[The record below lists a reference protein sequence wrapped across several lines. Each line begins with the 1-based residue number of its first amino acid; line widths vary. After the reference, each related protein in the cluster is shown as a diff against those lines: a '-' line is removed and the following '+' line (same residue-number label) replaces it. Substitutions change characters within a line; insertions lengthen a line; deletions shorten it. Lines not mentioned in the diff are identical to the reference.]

1 MPKPAITTF
10 SSVAVKPSSTNKD
23 NGLYA
28 PQLTAAQIAAIPAN
42 TLVNG
47 AIVYDTDDNRLKT
60 RVNGIVQQINTGVG
74 AGDVVGPAGANGNNI
89 ATFDGNTGKLIQD
102 SNVNIIQVPPLLQN
116 PFNLLAAPNLLVNSL
131 ENLGHIKFTNGTGF
145 IFLDSDISV
154 AFFLNSF
161 GPGPTDEQ
169 VCSLFTGGFPG
180 SSTTPSA
187 LVELQSTDGT
197 GALLLSRLTQ
207 AQINIFPFPTAGMIL
222 FNTDTNRLS
231 FYNGTSWLDPASGDS
246 ITLTGAVTGIG
257 TGTINTSLATTV
269 ECQNRVQI
277 FESPVPD
284 DIFVVGIQNQALLT
298 TGLQIGAANAPTIFL
313 GYNPTGTGLAYLE
326 CHGVPFEIAQNGNN
340 RFYVT
345 PNGEIGIGTSTPA
358 TLLNLFSQVSGG
370 PGATILLQNAGGG
383 GGETRI
389 DTLNYAFNPL
399 LTLPSSRIRFIDDA
413 LYGCH
418 IDFQT
423 KLRGAG
429 TNPLVSRLYI
439 RSTGFIGIDNS
450 TPNAP
455 LQFANTL
462 VNRKIVLYELNNNDH
477 EFLGVG
483 VQSNILRYQVPNISS
498 DHVFYAGTSS
508 TTSNE
513 LARITGTGDIVVAS
527 NIYGRRPSGIIYAPN
542 GAPSTIPVVG
552 TWVKIASATTPM
564 VATNLFSTLIN
575 NRLVYTGSRTIM
587 AQINLNITIS
597 PSTNLT
603 TNYGISI
610 YKNGVRVF
618 GSDSYVTTTT
628 TNYYSVSTSGFITM
642 STNDYIEA
650 FILSDRTNP
659 VTTSTLILSVTT
671 T

>member
-47 AIVYDTDDNRLKT
+47 AIVYDTDVNLLKSF
-60 RVNGIVQQINTGVG
+60 VNGALVDVGTGPGV
-74 AGDVVGPAGANGNNI
+74 GDVVGPAGANGNNI
-89 ATFDGNTGKLIQD
+89 ATFDGATGKLIQD
-102 SNVNIIQVPPLLQN
+102 SGVAIGQVPGPL
-116 PFNLLAAPNLLVNSL
+116 PFRQFSPSLLAQNAFVN
-131 ENLGHIKFTNGTGF
+131 EIRNLGHVNF
-145 IFLDSDISV
+145 IDGLGIIFVDGLTPVEFLLNDLGGGDS
-154 AFFLNSF
+154 
-161 GPGPTDEQ
+161 Q
-169 VCSLFTGGFPG
+169 VCSLFTGGLPS

-187 LVELQSTDGT
+187 LVEIQSAT
-197 GALLLSRLTQ
+197 GALLLSRLSQ

-222 FNTDTNRLS
+222 FNKDTNRLS

-246 ITLTGAVTGIG
+246 ITLTGAVTG
-257 TGTINTSLATTV
+257 TGSGSINTSLATTV

-284 DIFVVGIQNQALLT
+284 DFFEVRIQNQALLT
-298 TGLQIGAANAPTIFL
+298 TGLEIGAANAPTIFL
-313 GYNPTGTGLAYLE
+313 GYNPVGIGFVYLE
-326 CHGVPFEIAQNGNN
+326 CRSAPFAIVNNGNE
-340 RFYVT
+340 RFRVT
-345 PNGEIGIGTSTPA
+345 PSGNVGIGT
-358 TLLNLFSQVSGG
+358 
-370 PGATILLQNAGGG
+370 
-383 GGETRI
+383 
-389 DTLNYAFNPL
+389 
-399 LTLPSSRIRFIDDA
+399 
-413 LYGCH
+413 
-418 IDFQT
+418 
-423 KLRGAG
+423 
-429 TNPLVSRLYI
+429 
-439 RSTGFIGIDNS
+439 S

-455 LQFANTL
+455 LQFASTLANRKIVLYELVNNDHQYLGFGSQSNILRYQVANLNNDHIFYAATSPTTSNELARITGDGNIGIGGVDPSAPLQFTNAL
-462 VNRKIVLYELNNNDH
+462 VNRKIVLYALVNNDH
-477 EFLGVG
+477 QFFGLGV
-483 VQSNILRYQVPNISS
+483 NTNTARYQVPSLNS
-498 DHVFYAGTSS
+498 DHIFYAATSA

-513 LARITGTGDIVVAS
+513 LARITGTGDVVVAS

-542 GAPSTIPVVG
+542 GAPSTTPVVG
-552 TWVKIASATTPM
+552 TWVKIASGTTPM

-628 TNYYSVSTSGFITM
+628 TTYYSVSTSGFTTM

>member
-47 AIVYDTDDNRLKT
+47 AIVYDTDANLLKSF
-60 RVNGIVQQINTGVG
+60 VDGVLVDVSTGAG
-74 AGDVVGPAGANGNNI
+74 AGDVVGPAGANSNNI
-89 ATFDGNTGKLIQD
+89 ATFDGNTGKIIQD
-102 SNVNIIQVPPLLQN
+102 SGVVIGRVPLLLQN
-116 PFNLLAAPNLLVNSL
+116 SFNLLAASNLLVN
-131 ENLGHIKFTNGTGF
+131 EIGNLGHISF
-145 IFLDSDISV
+145 IDGLGIIFVDGLTPVEFLLNDLGGGDS
-154 AFFLNSF
+154 
-161 GPGPTDEQ
+161 Q
-169 VCSLFTGGFPG
+169 VCSLFTGGLPS

-187 LVELQSTDGT
+187 LVEIQSAT
-197 GALLLSRLTQ
+197 GALLLSRLSQ
-207 AQINIFPFPTAGMIL
+207 AQITTFPFPTAGMIL
-222 FNTDTNRLS
+222 FNKDTNRLS
-231 FYNGTSWLDPASGDS
+231 FYNGSSWLDPASGDS
-246 ITLTGAVTGIG
+246 ITLTGAVTGTG
-257 TGTINTSLATTV
+257 SGTINTSLATTV

-284 DIFVVGIQNQALLT
+284 DFFVVGIQNQALLT
-298 TGLQIGAANAPTIFL
+298 TIFQIGAANAPTIWL
-313 GYNPTGTGLAYLE
+313 GYNPTGAGLAYLE

-345 PNGEIGIGTSTPA
+345 PNGEIGIGTSTPNAPLQFANTLVNRKIVLNEVINNDNQFYGFGINTNILRYQVAA
-358 TLLNLFSQVSGG
+358 TTNNHVF
-370 PGATILLQNAGGG
+370 
-383 GGETRI
+383 
-389 DTLNYAFNPL
+389 Y
-399 LTLPSSRIRFIDDA
+399 
-413 LYGCH
+413 
-418 IDFQT
+418 
-423 KLRGAG
+423 AG
-429 TNPLVSRLYI
+429 TTSATSNELVRITGTGNVGIGNPV
-439 RSTGFIGIDNS
+439 
-450 TPNAP
+450 PHAP

>member
-28 PQLTAAQIAAIPAN
+28 PQLTTAQIAAIPAN

-47 AIVYDTDDNRLKT
+47 AIVYNTDENRLKSF
-60 RVNGIVQQINTGVG
+60 VNGGLVDVGTGPGVG
-74 AGDVVGPAGANGNNI
+74 DVSGPVGAVDDNI
-89 ATFDGNTGKLIQD
+89 ATFNGGTGKIIKD
-102 SNVNIIQVPPLLQN
+102 SGVAIGQVAGPL
-116 PFNLLAAPNLLVNSL
+116 PFRQFSPSLLAQNAFVN
-131 ENLGHIKFTNGTGF
+131 EIRNLGHIKFTNGTGF

-169 VCSLFTGGFPG
+169 VCTLFTGGFPG

-187 LVELQSTDGT
+187 LVEIQSPT
-197 GALLLSRLTQ
+197 GALLLSRLSQ
-207 AQINIFPFPTAGMIL
+207 AQINIFPFPTAGMVL
-222 FNTDTNRLS
+222 FNKDTNRLS

-246 ITLTGAVTGIG
+246 ITLTGAVTG
-257 TGTINTSLATTV
+257 TGSGSINTSLATTV
-269 ECQNRVQI
+269 ECQNRIQI

-284 DIFVVGIQNQALLT
+284 DFFVVRIQNQALLA
-298 TGLQIGAANAPTIFL
+298 TGLEIGAANAPTILL
-313 GYNPTGTGLAYLE
+313 GYNPVGIGFAYLE
-326 CHGVPFEIAQNGNN
+326 CRSVPFTILNNGNE
-340 RFYVT
+340 RFRLT
-345 PNGEIGIGTSTPA
+345 PSGNVGIGTSA
-358 TLLNLFSQVSGG
+358 
-370 PGATILLQNAGGG
+370 
-383 GGETRI
+383 
-389 DTLNYAFNPL
+389 
-399 LTLPSSRIRFIDDA
+399 
-413 LYGCH
+413 
-418 IDFQT
+418 
-423 KLRGAG
+423 
-429 TNPLVSRLYI
+429 
-439 RSTGFIGIDNS
+439 
-450 TPNAP
+450 PNAP
-455 LQFANTL
+455 LQFASTLANRKIVLYELVNNDHQYLGFGSQSNILRYQVANLNNDHIFYAATSPTTSNELARITGDGNIGIGGVDPSAPLQFTNAL
-462 VNRKIVLYELNNNDH
+462 VNRKIVLYALVNNDH
-477 EFLGVG
+477 QFFGFGV
-483 VQSNILRYQVPNISS
+483 NTNTARYQVPSLNS
-498 DHVFYAGTSS
+498 DHIFYAATSA

-542 GAPSTIPVVG
+542 GAPSTTPVVG
-552 TWVKIASATTPM
+552 TWVKIASGTTPM

-628 TNYYSVSTSGFITM
+628 TTYYSVSTSGFTTM
-642 STNDYIEA
+642 TTNDYIEA
-650 FILSDRTNP
+650 FILSDRINS

>member
-23 NGLYA
+23 NGFYA
-28 PQLTAAQIAAIPAN
+28 PQLTAAQIAAIPAA

-47 AIVYDTDDNRLKT
+47 AIVYDTDANLLKT
-60 RVNGIVQQINTGVG
+60 FVNGALVDVSTGAG
-74 AGDVVGPAGANGNNI
+74 AGDVVGPGGAIDDNI
-89 ATFDGNTGKLIQD
+89 ATFDGATGKLIKD
-102 SNVNIIQVPPLLQN
+102 SGVAIGQVPGPL
-116 PFNLLAAPNLLVNSL
+116 PFRQFSPSLLAQNAFVN
-131 ENLGHIKFTNGTGF
+131 EIRNLGHVNF
-145 IFLDSDISV
+145 IDGLGIIFVDGLTPVEFLLNDLGGGDS
-154 AFFLNSF
+154 
-161 GPGPTDEQ
+161 Q
-169 VCSLFTGGFPG
+169 VCSLFTGGLPS

-187 LVELQSTDGT
+187 LVEIQSAT
-197 GALLLSRLTQ
+197 GALLLSRLSQ

-222 FNTDTNRLS
+222 FNKDTNRLS

-246 ITLTGAVTGIG
+246 ITLTGAVTG
-257 TGTINTSLATTV
+257 TGSGSINTSLATTV

-284 DIFVVGIQNQALLT
+284 DFFVVQIQNQALLT

-313 GYNPTGTGLAYLE
+313 GYNPTGAGVAYLE
-326 CHGVPFEIAQNGNN
+326 CRGVPFVIYSNGND
-340 RFYVT
+340 RFRVT
-345 PNGEIGIGTSTPA
+345 PSGNVGIGTT
-358 TLLNLFSQVSGG
+358 
-370 PGATILLQNAGGG
+370 
-383 GGETRI
+383 
-389 DTLNYAFNPL
+389 
-399 LTLPSSRIRFIDDA
+399 
-413 LYGCH
+413 
-418 IDFQT
+418 
-423 KLRGAG
+423 
-429 TNPLVSRLYI
+429 
-439 RSTGFIGIDNS
+439 

-455 LQFANTL
+455 LQFASTL
-462 VNRKIVLYELNNNDH
+462 ANRKIVLYELGNNDH
-477 EFLGVG
+477 QYIGFGS
-483 VQSNILRYQVPNISS
+483 QSNILRYQVANLNN
-498 DHVFYAGTSS
+498 DHIFYAATSS

-527 NIYGRRPSGIIYAPN
+527 NIYGRRPSGIIYTP
-542 GAPSTIPVVG
+542 GGTPSTTPVVG
-552 TWVKIASATTPM
+552 TWVKIASSTTPM

-628 TNYYSVSTSGFITM
+628 TTYYSVSTSGFTTM

>member
-10 SSVAVKPSSTNKD
+10 SSIAVKPSSTNKD

-28 PQLTAAQIAAIPAN
+28 PQLTTAQIAAIPAN

-47 AIVYDTDDNRLKT
+47 AIVYNTDENLLKSF
-60 RVNGIVQQINTGVG
+60 VNGVLVNVGTGPNV
-74 AGDVVGPAGANGNNI
+74 GDVSGPGGAVEDNI
-89 ATFDGNTGKLIQD
+89 ATFDGVTGKIIKD
-102 SNVNIIQVPPLLQN
+102 SGVAIGQVAGPL
-116 PFNLLAAPNLLVNSL
+116 PFRQFSPSLLAQNAFVN
-131 ENLGHIKFTNGTGF
+131 EIRNLGHIKFTNGTGF

-169 VCSLFTGGFPG
+169 VCTLFTGGFPG

-187 LVELQSTDGT
+187 LVEIQSPT
-197 GALLLSRLTQ
+197 GALLLSRLSQ
-207 AQINIFPFPTAGMIL
+207 AQINIFPFPTAGMVL
-222 FNTDTNRLS
+222 FNKDTNRLS

-246 ITLTGAVTGIG
+246 ITLTGAVTG
-257 TGTINTSLATTV
+257 TGSGSINTSLATTV
-269 ECQNRVQI
+269 ECQNRIQI

-284 DIFVVGIQNQALLT
+284 DFFVVRIQNQALLT
-298 TGLQIGAANAPTIFL
+298 TGLEIGAANAPTILL
-313 GYNPTGTGLAYLE
+313 GYNPVGIGAYLE
-326 CHGVPFEIAQNGNN
+326 CRSVPFAILNNGNE
-340 RFYVT
+340 RFRLT
-345 PNGEIGIGTSTPA
+345 PSGNVGIGTT
-358 TLLNLFSQVSGG
+358 
-370 PGATILLQNAGGG
+370 
-383 GGETRI
+383 
-389 DTLNYAFNPL
+389 
-399 LTLPSSRIRFIDDA
+399 
-413 LYGCH
+413 
-418 IDFQT
+418 
-423 KLRGAG
+423 
-429 TNPLVSRLYI
+429 
-439 RSTGFIGIDNS
+439 

-455 LQFANTL
+455 LQFASTLANRKIVLYELVNNDHQYLGFGSQSNILRYQVANLNNDHIFYAATSPTTSNELARITGDGNIGIGGVDPSAPLQFTNAL
-462 VNRKIVLYELNNNDH
+462 VNRKIVLYALVNNDH
-477 EFLGVG
+477 QFFGFGV
-483 VQSNILRYQVPNISS
+483 NTDTARYQVPSLNSNHI
-498 DHVFYAGTSS
+498 FYAATSA

-513 LARITGTGDIVVAS
+513 LARITGTGDIVAAS

-542 GAPSTIPVVG
+542 GAPSTTPVVG
-552 TWVKIASATTPM
+552 TWVKIASGTTPM

-618 GSDSYVTTTT
+618 GSDSYVTTTNAT
-628 TNYYSVSTSGFITM
+628 TYYSVSTSGFTTM
-642 STNDYIEA
+642 ITNDYIEA
-650 FILSDRTNP
+650 FILSDRTNS

>member
-10 SSVAVKPSSTNKD
+10 SSIAVKPSSTNKD

-28 PQLTAAQIAAIPAN
+28 PQLTTAQIAAIPAN

-47 AIVYDTDDNRLKT
+47 AIVYNTDENLLKSF
-60 RVNGIVQQINTGVG
+60 VNGVLVNVGTGPNV
-74 AGDVVGPAGANGNNI
+74 GDVSGPGGAVEDNI
-89 ATFDGNTGKLIQD
+89 ATFDGVTGKIIKD
-102 SNVNIIQVPPLLQN
+102 SGVAIGQVAGPL
-116 PFNLLAAPNLLVNSL
+116 PFRQFSPSLLAQNAFVN
-131 ENLGHIKFTNGTGF
+131 EIRNLGHIKFTNGTGF

-169 VCSLFTGGFPG
+169 VCTLFTGGFPG

-187 LVELQSTDGT
+187 LVEIQSPT
-197 GALLLSRLTQ
+197 GALLLSRLSQ
-207 AQINIFPFPTAGMIL
+207 AQINIFPFPTAGMVL
-222 FNTDTNRLS
+222 FNKDTNRLS

-246 ITLTGAVTGIG
+246 ITLTGAVTG
-257 TGTINTSLATTV
+257 TGSGSINTSLATTV
-269 ECQNRVQI
+269 ECQNRIQI

-284 DIFVVGIQNQALLT
+284 DFFVVRIQNQALLT
-298 TGLQIGAANAPTIFL
+298 TGLEIGAANAPTILL
-313 GYNPTGTGLAYLE
+313 GYNPVGIGFAYLE
-326 CHGVPFEIAQNGNN
+326 CRSVPFAILNNGNE
-340 RFYVT
+340 RFRLT
-345 PNGEIGIGTSTPA
+345 PSGNVGIGTT
-358 TLLNLFSQVSGG
+358 
-370 PGATILLQNAGGG
+370 
-383 GGETRI
+383 
-389 DTLNYAFNPL
+389 
-399 LTLPSSRIRFIDDA
+399 
-413 LYGCH
+413 
-418 IDFQT
+418 
-423 KLRGAG
+423 
-429 TNPLVSRLYI
+429 
-439 RSTGFIGIDNS
+439 

-455 LQFANTL
+455 LQFASTLANRKIVLYELVNNDHQYLGFGSQSNILRYQVANLNNDHIFYAATSPTTSNELARITGDGNIGIGGVDPSAPLQFTNAL
-462 VNRKIVLYELNNNDH
+462 VNRKIVLYALVNNDH
-477 EFLGVG
+477 QFFGFGV
-483 VQSNILRYQVPNISS
+483 NTDTARYQVPSLNS
-498 DHVFYAGTSS
+498 DHIFYAATSA

-513 LARITGTGDIVVAS
+513 LARITGTGDIVAAS

-542 GAPSTIPVVG
+542 GAPSTTPVVG
-552 TWVKIASATTPM
+552 TWVKIASSTTPM

-628 TNYYSVSTSGFITM
+628 TTYYSVSTSGFTTM